1 MRTWLVAFALLL
13 TACSSGPSPSQLRAE
28 GQARLA
34 QATALA
40 EDANTAAR
48 MATDQARVL
57 PTSTPWPTM
66 TPIPTATAIP
76 TSTPE
81 PTATAT
87 AQPTLTPTPTPS
99 PTPVPAPQRGVPVD
113 SSTLIVLGVIGV
125 LLVLL
130 MGVFALMRLG
140 VGRWWEVSPR
150 KQPRRYPRQ
159 EVLDERDAHNVRR
172 WVNDEP
178 AN

>member
-40 EDANTAAR
+40 EDANAAAR

-57 PTSTPWPTM
+57 PTATPWPTVTPVPTTTAWPTM
-66 TPIPTATAIP
+66 TPTPTE
-76 TSTPE
+76 TPH

-87 AQPTLTPTPTPS
+87 ALPTPTAQPTETPTRQPS
-99 PTPVPAPQRGVPVD
+99 ILQRNDIGAQRVQAI
-113 SSTLIVLGVIGV
+113 LFMIVFG
-125 LLVLL
+125 LVLL
-130 MGVFALMRLG
+130 GALRLIRRG
-140 VGRWWEVSPR
+140 EVR
-150 KQPRRYPRQ
+150 I
-159 EVLDERDAHNVRR
+159 
-172 WVNDEP
+172 EP
-178 AN
+178 NE